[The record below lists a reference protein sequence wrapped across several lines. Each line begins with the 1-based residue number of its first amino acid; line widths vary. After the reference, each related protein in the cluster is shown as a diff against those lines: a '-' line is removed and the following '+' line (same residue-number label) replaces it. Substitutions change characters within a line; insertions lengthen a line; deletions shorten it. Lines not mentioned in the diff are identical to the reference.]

1 MPGDHTVSDPTT
13 TAAPD
18 AFVAAM
24 RAVAASV
31 SVVTTDGP
39 AGRHGTTVT
48 AFASVSADPP
58 TVLVCLH
65 ADSRGA
71 ALVAENQQFCLN
83 VLPKDGQA
91 VADRFAGRHPEF
103 EQDRFAGIDW
113 HAAPGQSPRLD
124 GATVFVC
131 KVDQALQAGSHAV
144 FFGRVAEVDHQ
155 GLDPLTYRDGA
166 YHQVVPHIIP
176 MDRKKAQS

>member
-13 TAAPD
+13 TATAD
-18 AFVAAM
+18 AFVDAM
-24 RAVAASV
+24 RAVATSV

-65 ADSRGA
+65 SDSRSA

-83 VLPKDGQA
+83 VLPNDGQA
-91 VADRFAGRHPEF
+91 LADRFAGRHPEF
-103 EQDRFAGIDW
+103 EQDRFAGINW
-113 HAAPGQSPRLD
+113 HASPGQPPRLD
-124 GATVFVC
+124 HATVFVC
-131 KVDQALQAGSHAV
+131 QVDQAMQAGSHAV
-144 FFGRVAEVDHQ
+144 FFARVTEVDHM
-155 GLDPLTYRDGA
+155 GLDPLTYRDGT
-166 YHQVVPHIIP
+166 YHQVVPNVVHL
-176 MDRKKAQS
+176 DRKKA